1 MTIVSI
7 LHFIIVEHVG
17 IPAWILCN
25 VWGCACIFVFMDSVV
40 LANDLKIMENKYK
53 ALEIKYQMMEMF
65 HKTEKQE
72 YKEREKA
79 YTQKENIFLVNISSQ
94 GAGLKSDISSLSS
107 NVQMN
112 HMDVHRAL
120 SCISSQCSSNSQ
132 FSFDCNSSKFS
143 FDCNSSNTQSEQ
155 NTPEMHYATIP
166 CEIKVLKQNDKDQQ
180 ESCPTTKSPSSL
192 LKKREIKGKFIDL
205 AKQGR
210 ILSLKELGMKKRL
223 RFGLTQSSSEIFKSS
238 KRMQEQ
244 NDDRKNPKPDIEYK
258 LDLKTNVMNR
268 SPSAPH
274 LSAVIALP
282 MVEDKH

>member
-1 MTIVSI
+1 MS
-7 LHFIIVEHVG
+7 
-17 IPAWILCN
+17 IPAWILSN

-40 LANDLKIMENKYK
+40 LANDLKIMENKYQ

-120 SCISSQCSSNSQ
+120 SCISSQYSSNSH
-132 FSFDCNSSKFS
+132 FS
-143 FDCNSSNTQSEQ
+143 FDCNSSNTPSEQ

-166 CEIKVLKQNDKDQQ
+166 CKIKVLKQNDKDQQ
-180 ESCPTTKSPSSL
+180 ESCPTTKSPSIL
-192 LKKREIKGKFIDL
+192 LKQREIKGKFIDL

-210 ILSLKELGMKKRL
+210 ILSLNELNMKKRL
-223 RFGLTQSSSEIFKSS
+223 RFGLTQSSSEILKSS
-238 KRMQEQ
+238 KRMQEE
-244 NDDRKNPKPDIEYK
+244 NDDRKNPKPEIEYK
-258 LDLKTNVMNR
+258 LDWKTNVMNR

-274 LSAVIALP
+274 LSAGVDLP
-282 MVEDKH
+282 MVEDKN